1 MGKGE
6 GGELEIHEK
15 KKSWEPR
22 IERVTGAKGDK
33 DGSTICSP

>member
-22 IERVTGAKGDK
+22 IERVTGGKRRQGWLYDL
-33 DGSTICSP
+33 